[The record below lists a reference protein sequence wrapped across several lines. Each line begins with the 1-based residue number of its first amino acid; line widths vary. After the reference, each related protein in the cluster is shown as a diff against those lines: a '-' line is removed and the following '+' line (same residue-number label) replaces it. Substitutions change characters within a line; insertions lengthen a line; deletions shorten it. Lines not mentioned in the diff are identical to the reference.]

1 MSSGMCPLKISVVI
15 PTYNRRDVLSR
26 TLPTI
31 FHQDIP
37 ADKYEVVVVVDGS
50 TDGTAAMLRGL
61 ETRCTLRVIEQ
72 ANRGQAAARNAGLQ
86 AARGEIVLFLDDD
99 ILCSPSL
106 LRDHLA
112 SRDGVEALCVYG
124 PVVPAAEN
132 DLPSSRARLQR
143 SRSDEVRRHAPQT
156 DPPLPDGEDAWATPN
171 LSAPRSL
178 LLAAGGYDER
188 YGRSREDLDLVLRLR
203 KMGAQFRFQSSAVGS
218 HLCVKSAREMV
229 TEAASRSRS
238 EILLCR
244 THPEYRPYSLV
255 AKLAEGPTWKYQFR
269 QTATRLPVSPEPL
282 LRLLFRVADWRGG
295 MPGAERLA
303 TGLHS
308 AQCSIAFRRSA
319 LREAG
324 SWEALRREF
333 GVRLPVLTY
342 HHVGPPRPGSR
353 PGLTIPAERFE
364 RQVRWLARRGYVGI
378 RPSDWLEWCRKG
390 KQLPPRP
397 VLLTFDDAYADLADY
412 ALPVLRR
419 HGFGAAVFVV
429 TGQVGGTN
437 KWDEACGSAT
447 HRLLT
452 AEQIRDW
459 AAQGIEF
466 GAHSRTHADLTTLSG
481 EELAQEVIGSRDD
494 LSELLGQP
502 VNSFAYPYGSHN
514 ETVRACVEQA
524 FALAFGIED
533 GLNTLRTH
541 PNLLR
546 RTMVKPGDSLLDLE
560 CRARWGLNPAEQ
572 IRARIGLRSRVKA
585 VARFVGGVQ

>member
-132 DLPSSRARLQR
+132 DLPSSRARLKR

-333 GVRLPVLTY
+333 GGTGIELSVAGVLPPEQVVQALALADVLLFVRGGVSSRRGSALAGIACELPVVGYRSEETAFPVTEAGVVLVPLEDRRALGEALT
-342 HHVGPPRPGSR
+342 
-353 PGLTIPAERFE
+353 
-364 RQVRWLARRGYVGI
+364 QVLADD
-378 RPSDWLEWCRKG
+378 DWR
-390 KQLPPRP
+390 KQL
-397 VLLTFDDAYADLADY
+397 
-412 ALPVLRR
+412 
-419 HGFGAAVFVV
+419 
-429 TGQVGGTN
+429 
-437 KWDEACGSAT
+437 
-447 HRLLT
+447 
-452 AEQIRDW
+452 
-459 AAQGIEF
+459 
-466 GAHSRTHADLTTLSG
+466 
-481 EELAQEVIGSRDD
+481 
-494 LSELLGQP
+494 
-502 VNSFAYPYGSHN
+502 
-514 ETVRACVEQA
+514 RA
-524 FALAFGIED
+524 
-533 GLNTLRTH
+533 
-541 PNLLR
+541 
-546 RTMVKPGDSLLDLE
+546 
-560 CRARWGLNPAEQ
+560 
-572 IRARIGLRSRVKA
+572 RSRV
-585 VARFVGGVQ
+585 VQEQHLSWEAISRSFLQLLNQGAAQ